1 MALRL
6 LCFVLSGVALAQGSS
21 QVQGLLRNPSGD
33 SVAAAVV
40 QFVPDPVPAVLA
52 LTGATAP
59 SATGAVES
67 DAHGVFR
74 VTSQGP
80 GTIFAY
86 TAPGLGAVA
95 LDCQPGQIGRAH
107 V

>member
-6 LCFVLSGVALAQGSS
+6 LCFALGGVALAQGSS

-52 LTGATAP
+52 LT
-59 SATGAVES
+59 E
-67 DAHGVFR
+67 
-74 VTSQGP
+74 
-80 GTIFAY
+80 
-86 TAPGLGAVA
+86 
-95 LDCQPGQIGRAH
+95 IGRAH